1 MATLAATLFPPI
13 LAARGRLVQ
22 KLIEGDP
29 VAWTIT
35 GVVVV
40 GMIGWWAIKKK
51 MGSGE

>member
-1 MATLAATLFPPI
+1 MAVVALLFPPI
-13 LAARGRLVQ
+13 LAARGRTIQRLM
-22 KLIEGDP
+22 EGDP

-51 MGSGE
+51 MGSDE